1 MEVHADVADRLPSWK
16 SMLMS
21 RVGRTTLTK
30 VTLSTMLVHTSIVVK
45 VDPWIIRAVDRLRR
59 GFIWTGSDFT
69 SGDQCMVAWRSVARP
84 VELGSL
90 IWL

>member
-45 VDPWIIRAVDRLRR
+45 VDPWII
-59 GFIWTGSDFT
+59 
-69 SGDQCMVAWRSVARP
+69 
-84 VELGSL
+84 
-90 IWL
+90 